1 MKKINLKKIFFY
13 FFLLFIFSTLIKAD
27 NKITIE
33 VQIGNEII
41 TNIDVENEKRYL
53 IALNNNLKNIPKKQ
67 LHILS
72 KNSIIREKIKKIELL
87 KFYDF
92 NKADK
97 YTDDLLK
104 DFFTRIGFNSLEE
117 FNAYLI
123 TFNLDIKDIA
133 EKLKIETLWNELI
146 FNKFKDQVYINKEE
160 LKKKVNNQKNKNTFV
175 EYNLSEILFLLNSSE
190 KLEDKYNL
198 ILKNIEESGFKNSA
212 NIFSISESSK
222 FGGEIGWINESQLNE
237 LFLKEISS
245 IDINGLTK
253 PIQTSG
259 GYLIL
264 KLNEKRKKEEKI
276 DLEKALNYMI
286 IKEKNR
292 QLSQFSLIYFNKI
305 KQNLFVSEK

>member
-1 MKKINLKKIFFY
+1 MKKINLKKIFFSV
-13 FFLLFIFSTLIKAD
+13 FLLFIFSTLIKAD
-27 NKITIE
+27 NKIIIE

-67 LHILS
+67 LHVLS

-97 YTDDLLK
+97 YTDDVLK
-104 DFFTRIGFNSLEE
+104 DFFTRIGFNNLEE
-117 FNAYLI
+117 FNSYLI

-245 IDINGLTK
+245 IDIDGLTK

-264 KLNEKRKKEEKI
+264 KLNEKRKKKEKI
-276 DLEKALNYMI
+276 DLEKELNYMI